1 MGRELSLLLERMM
14 RAARLDSN
22 LFEEVEADLG
32 ATSQAAT
39 VVGIVALCSG
49 LGQGITLAMAGQ
61 TTQAVLAF
69 IGGIVM
75 SFVGWIAWSYI
86 TYWIGTSMFK
96 GQATPGELL
105 RTIGFAQT
113 PGVLGVLAFIPILGG
128 IVSLVVF
135 VWMIVAGVIA
145 LRQALDLSTGQ
156 AVITA
161 IIGIIPMFLLYCLL
175 GLVIGGGSWATGM
188 GDMR

>member
-1 MGRELSLLLERMM
+1 
-14 RAARLDSN
+14 
-22 LFEEVEADLG
+22 
-32 ATSQAAT
+32 
-39 VVGIVALCSG
+39 
-49 LGQGITLAMAGQ
+49 
-61 TTQAVLAF
+61 VLAF

-75 SFVGWIAWSYI
+75 AFVGWIAWSYI

-113 PGVLGVLAFIPILGG
+113 PGVLSILSFIPILGG
-128 IVSLVVF
+128 VVGLVVF

-145 LRQALDLSTGQ
+145 LRQALDISTGQ

-161 IIGIIPMFLLYCLL
+161 IVGFIPMFLLYCLI
-175 GLVIGGGSWATGM
+175 GAVIGGGSALTGA
-188 GDMR
+188 MR